1 MRKTIARRL
10 TESKQTIPHF
20 YLTTDMDVEPLVAL
34 RGQYNALLPEER
46 RISFNDLV
54 VKACAL
60 ALPGFPPLNSQLA
73 GETIRTM
80 AGVHIGVAVALDE
93 GLIVPVIRDCQAKS
107 LTRIA
112 AEIREKAARARQGR
126 LTPDEYSGGTFTI
139 SNLGMYDV
147 EQFAAVINPPEPAI
161 LAVGAIRD
169 EPVVKEGAV
178 VPGKRMRLTISVD
191 HRIVDGAVAARFL
204 QEVKRLIQAPLSLF
218 E

>member
-1 MRKTIARRL
+1 
-10 TESKQTIPHF
+10 S
-20 YLTTDMDVEPLVAL
+20 
-34 RGQYNALLPEER
+34 
-46 RISFNDLV
+46 
-54 VKACAL
+54 
-60 ALPGFPPLNSQLA
+60 
-73 GETIRTM
+73 IRTM
-80 AGVHIGVAVALDE
+80 ASVHIGVAVALED

-112 AEIREKAARARQGR
+112 AEIRDKAARARQGR

-139 SNLGMYDV
+139 SNLGMFDV

-169 EPVVKEGAV
+169 EPVVADGAV

-204 QEVKRLIQAPLSLF
+204 Q
-218 E
+218 